1 MSKRVSEET
10 DSVVKRR
17 PQSEPALENTGEWS
31 AQYNRN
37 KSDPK
42 FFLKLPGNVVY
53 YRVLSRQ

>member
-10 DSVVKRR
+10 DSVVKLR
-17 PQSEPALENTGEWS
+17 PQSEPALEKTGEWG

-42 FFLKLPGNVVY
+42 FF
-53 YRVLSRQ
+53 